1 MGRHIISDLL
11 AEYICFTH
19 NKGGAVVITNYY
31 NNNLDLKILLSGC
44 FINNTGSDDID
55 GGVISLWS
63 AQVTF
68 MNLSIINSFQ
78 MTLFITSSNVTFH
91 GITKITGNNNG
102 GIIAKYSGLI
112 FEDDVLFDSNISPN
126 GGALNC
132 LQGILFLSGHTFHT

>member
-1 MGRHIISDLL
+1 MILL

-44 FINNTGSDDID
+44 FINNTGSDDFD

-68 MNLSIINSFQ
+68 MNLVS
-78 MTLFITSSNVTFH
+78 
-91 GITKITGNNNG
+91 K
-102 GIIAKYSGLI
+102 
-112 FEDDVLFDSNISPN
+112 
-126 GGALNC
+126 
-132 LQGILFLSGHTFHT
+132 